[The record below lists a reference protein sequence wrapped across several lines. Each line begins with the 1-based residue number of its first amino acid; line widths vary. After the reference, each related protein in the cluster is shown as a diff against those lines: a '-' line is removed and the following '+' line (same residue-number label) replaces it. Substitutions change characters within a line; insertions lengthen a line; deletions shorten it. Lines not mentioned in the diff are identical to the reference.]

1 MKIFLNEFKQT
12 RLAVGLLGMC
22 VAAIGL
28 LAITGHVMGQDE
40 FYKWKDGVGMAFNTA
55 IAFVLAGAALTLI
68 AWTDKIW
75 RH

>member
-1 MKIFLNEFKQT
+1 MKIILSEFKQT

-22 VAAIGL
+22 VGAIGL
-28 LAITGHVMGQDE
+28 LAIAGHFTGQDDL
-40 FYKWKDGVGMAFNTA
+40 YRWRDGIGMAFNTA